1 MSTYTAF
8 CIMERKPNY
17 SFLIKLKSKMLTFII
32 VNTKPSSYPK
42 KTIILAHSVMR
53 RKREKRKRT
62 KSEKESNELF
72 K

>member
-1 MSTYTAF
+1 
-8 CIMERKPNY
+8 MERKPNY

-32 VNTKPSSYPK
+32 VNTKLSFYPK